1 MQKIPVV
8 RHGKKDPELIILDSS
23 QVLKIDK
30 IREREYI
37 IHTQDDQYL
46 LDVTFE
52 SIEEWLF
59 EDGFRLID
67 STNIVNMNHV
77 QHYDE
82 RKGTVYLGDPN
93 HKQTKTASAARIQKE
108 HIKNVTALL
117 KITSEEKMTED
128 NDSDALTNA
137 ISQHES
143 DDRFLRS
150 YATIRANTE
159 REKVEAQIVRMAY
172 HDMLTRLPNRQ
183 QFNDDLTRFFDQ
195 SNGEIKGAV
204 IFLDLD
210 RFKII
215 NDTLGHFVGDQ
226 LLRFIGQKLQSY
238 IREGDTIARFGGDEF
253 IILLTNIAHVDEVTA
268 FVKGIPM
275 LLSEEPFTYENQEL
289 HITASVGVS
298 HYPGDGTDGD
308 TLIKNADIAMY
319 RAKDKGGNTYNFYQ
333 PEFSHH
339 SMESL
344 SLEISLRK
352 ALERDEIKVY
362 YQPQIDLNNGQVI
375 GMESLARWNH
385 PELGMIP
392 PSTFIPLAEEIGMI
406 LPIGNY
412 VLQQA
417 CQQIKICDEKG
428 YSTSTV
434 SVNISYYQ
442 FQQAGFLKYISD
454 TLERMNLQPHRLCLE
469 ITENVA
475 MKNVNHMM
483 ITMAKLKQLG
493 VQIAIDDFGTGYSS
507 LGYLKNFKV
516 NTLKIDQSFIK
527 DVTIDEDNAAIV
539 TALIAMCR
547 QLKIKSLAE
556 GVETEKQLEFLK
568 SKGCDEIQGYLYSK
582 PIPQDELEALLQEK
596 RNLYS
601 L

>member
-1 MQKIPVV
+1 MQRIPVV
-8 RHGKKDPELIILDSS
+8 RLGEKDPEIIIIDSN

-37 IHTQDDQYL
+37 IHTQDEQYL
-46 LDVTFE
+46 LDVSFE

-67 STNIVNMNHV
+67 SINIVNMNHV

-93 HKQTKTASAARIQKE
+93 HKQTKKASVARIQKE

-117 KITSEEKMTED
+117 KLAEEETATEINSSE
-128 NDSDALTNA
+128 ALIQA
-137 ISQHES
+137 ISQRES
-143 DDRFLRS
+143 NELFLRS
-150 YATIRANTE
+150 YATIQAITE
-159 REKVEAQIVRMAY
+159 RKKAEAQIIHMAY
-172 HDMLTRLPNRQ
+172 HDTLTRLPNRQ
-183 QFNDDLTRFFDQ
+183 LFSNDLTRFFSQ
-195 SNGEIKGAV
+195 SNGDIQGAV

-215 NDTLGHFVGDQ
+215 NDTLGHFVGD
-226 LLRFIGQKLQSY
+226 LLLNFIGQKLQSY
-238 IREGDTIARFGGDEF
+238 MRDGDTIARFGGDEF
-253 IILLTNIAHVDEVTA
+253 IILLTNITNVDDVTT
-268 FVKGIPM
+268 FVKGIPT
-275 LLSEEPFTYENQEL
+275 LLSQAFTYENQEL
-289 HITASVGVS
+289 YVTASIGVS
-298 HYPGDGTDGD
+298 LYPNHGTDAD

-319 RAKDKGGNTYNFYQ
+319 RAKDKGGNTYEFYQ
-333 PEFSHH
+333 SSFNYR
-339 SMESL
+339 SMERL
-344 SLEISLRK
+344 SMEISLRR

-362 YQPQIDLNNGQVI
+362 YQPLLDLSSGLI
-375 GMESLARWNH
+375 FGMECLARWKH
-385 PELGMIP
+385 PEWGMIA
-392 PSTFIPLAEEIGMI
+392 PSEFIPLAEEIGTI

-417 CQQIKICDEKG
+417 CRQVKIWEKKG
-428 YSTSTV
+428 YPSLSV

-442 FQQAGFLKYISD
+442 FQQAGFVNFIAE
-454 TLERMNLQPHRLCLE
+454 TLEREKLQPHRLCLE

-475 MKNVNHMM
+475 MKNLNLMM
-483 ITMAKLKQLG
+483 NTMTQLKELG

-527 DVTIDEDNAAIV
+527 DVTTDEDNAAIV

-556 GVETEKQLEFLK
+556 GVETQEQLDYLK

-582 PIPQDELEALLQEK
+582 PIPQDEFEMVLREN
-596 RNLYS
+596 RNLYNV
-601 L
+601 

>member
-1 MQKIPVV
+1 LQRIPVI
-8 RHGKKDPELIILDSS
+8 RHGIKDPEGIIIDAN

-46 LDVTFE
+46 LDVSFE

-77 QHYDE
+77 QHHDE
-82 RKGTVYLGDPN
+82 RKGTVYLGNPN
-93 HKQTKTASAARIQKE
+93 HKQTKKASVARIQKE
-108 HIKNVTALL
+108 HVRNVAALL
-117 KITSEEKMTED
+117 NLSSEESKADTDSTE
-128 NDSDALTNA
+128 ALIEA

-143 DDRFLRS
+143 NERFLRS
-150 YATIRANTE
+150 YATIRAIKE
-159 REKVEAQIVRMAY
+159 REKAEAQLVHMAY
-172 HDMLTRLPNRQ
+172 HDELTRLPNRQ
-183 QFNDDLTRFFDQ
+183 LFNRDLTLFFSQ
-195 SNGEIKGAV
+195 SKGEKNGAV

-215 NDTLGHFVGDQ
+215 NDTLGHYVGDQ
-226 LLRFIGQKLQSY
+226 LLKFIGQKLQSY
-238 IREGDTIARFGGDEF
+238 VRNEDTIARFGGDEF
-253 IILLTNIAHVDEVTA
+253 IILLTNIAHVDEVTT

-275 LLSEEPFTYENQEL
+275 LLSEPFTYDSQEL

-298 HYPGDGTDGD
+298 LYPSHGTDAD
-308 TLIKNADIAMY
+308 TLIKNADIAMF
-319 RAKDKGGNTYNFYQ
+319 RAKDEGGNTYKLYR
-333 PEFSHH
+333 PEANLH
-339 SMESL
+339 SKERL
-344 SLEISLRK
+344 SQEIGLRK
-352 ALERDEIKVY
+352 SIERDEIQVY
-362 YQPQIDLNNGQVI
+362 YQPLIDLNSGRMI
-375 GMESLARWNH
+375 GAESLARWKQ
-385 PELGMIP
+385 PQSEMIP

-417 CQQIKICDEKG
+417 CQQIKRWDEMG
-428 YSTSTV
+428 YPHLSV

-442 FQQAGFLKYISD
+442 FQQAGFVNYIIQ
-454 TLERMNLQPHRLCLE
+454 TLELIGLQPHRLCLE

-475 MKNVNHMM
+475 MTNVNHMM
-483 ITMAKLKQLG
+483 NTMTKLKELG
-493 VQIAIDDFGTGYSS
+493 VHIAIDDFGTGYSS

-516 NTLKIDQSFIK
+516 NTLKIDQSFIR
-527 DVTIDEDNAAIV
+527 DVTTDEDNAAIV
-539 TALIAMCR
+539 AALIAMCR

-556 GVETEKQLEFLK
+556 GVETQEQLDFLK
-568 SKGCDEIQGYLYSK
+568 GKGCDEIQGYLYSK
-582 PIPQDELEALLQEK
+582 PVPHEELEIILKEN

>member
-1 MQKIPVV
+1 MQRIPVV
-8 RHGKKDPELIILDSS
+8 RHGSKDPELIIIDSH

-46 LDVTFE
+46 LDVSFE

-77 QHYDE
+77 QQYDE
-82 RKGTVYLGDPN
+82 RRGTVYLGDPN
-93 HKQTKTASAARIQKE
+93 HKKTKKASVARIQKE
-108 HIKNVTALL
+108 HVKNVTELL
-117 KITSEEKMTED
+117 KLASEEATSESNKA
-128 NDSDALTNA
+128 DALIEA
-137 ISQHES
+137 ISQQES
-143 DDRFLRS
+143 NERFLRS
-150 YATIRANTE
+150 YATIRAITE
-159 REKVEAQIVRMAY
+159 REKAEAQIVHMAY
-172 HDMLTRLPNRQ
+172 HDELTRLPNRQ
-183 QFNDDLTRFFDQ
+183 SFNRDLTRFFNQ
-195 SNGEIKGAV
+195 ANGEKIGAV

-215 NDTLGHFVGDQ
+215 NDTLGHYVGDQ
-226 LLRFIGQKLQSY
+226 LLKFIGQKLQSY
-238 IREGDTIARFGGDEF
+238 VREGNTIARFGGDEF
-253 IILLTNIAHVDEVTA
+253 IILLTNIAHLDEITD

-275 LLSEEPFTYENQEL
+275 LLSKPFTYGNQEL
-289 HITASVGVS
+289 HITASIGVS
-298 HYPGDGTDGD
+298 LYPSHGTDAD
-308 TLIKNADIAMY
+308 TLIKNADIAMF

-333 PEFSHH
+333 PELNQH
-339 SMESL
+339 SMERL
-344 SLEISLRK
+344 GQEISLRK
-352 ALERDEIKVY
+352 SLERDEIQVY
-362 YQPQIDLNNGQVI
+362 YQPLIDLKSGQII
-375 GMESLARWNH
+375 GVESLARWNQ

-392 PSTFIPLAEEIGMI
+392 PSIFIPLAEEIGMI

-417 CQQIKICDEKG
+417 CQQVKIWDEQG
-428 YSTSTV
+428 FPALSV

-442 FQQAGFLKYISD
+442 FQQAGFIKYVTD
-454 TLERMNLQPHRLCLE
+454 TLKKVNLPPHRLCLE

-475 MKNVNHMM
+475 MTNVNHMM
-483 ITMAKLKQLG
+483 NTMTKLKQLG
-493 VQIAIDDFGTGYSS
+493 VHIAIDDFGTGYSS

-527 DVTIDEDNAAIV
+527 DVTTDDDNAAIV

-556 GVETEKQLEFLK
+556 GVETQEQLEFLK
-568 SKGCDEIQGYLYSK
+568 SRGCDEIQGFLFSK
-582 PIPQDELEALLQEK
+582 PIPLEELNTILQEN